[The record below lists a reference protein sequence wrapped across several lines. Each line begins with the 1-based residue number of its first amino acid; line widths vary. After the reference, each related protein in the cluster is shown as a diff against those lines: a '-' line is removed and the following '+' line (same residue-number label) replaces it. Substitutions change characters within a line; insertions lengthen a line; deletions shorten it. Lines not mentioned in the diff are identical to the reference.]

1 MTQRRDFLQQ
11 VDIFAGASAAELAAV
26 NGICRE
32 QTCEAGDV
40 IFSEGAK
47 ADSLLVVRE
56 GQVSCERDGEQLTV
70 MGPGETFG
78 VTSFLDDG
86 PRNVDALA
94 VGHVRL
100 IVVDRAPFMQLA
112 GELPGLMRGLYS
124 VTNKH
129 LRSVLDVAASH
140 RGLRA

>member
-1 MTQRRDFLQQ
+1 MSRRDFLQQ

-32 QTCEAGDV
+32 LTCEAGDV
-40 IFSEGAK
+40 IFNEGAK
-47 ADSLLVVRE
+47 ADALYIVRE
-56 GQVSCERDGEQLTV
+56 GEVRCERDGEEITL

-86 PRNVDALA
+86 PRNVDAFALGA
-94 VGHVRL
+94 VRL
-100 IVVDRAPFMQLA
+100 VVIDRAPFMQLA
-112 GELPGLMRGLYS
+112 AELPGLLRGLYA